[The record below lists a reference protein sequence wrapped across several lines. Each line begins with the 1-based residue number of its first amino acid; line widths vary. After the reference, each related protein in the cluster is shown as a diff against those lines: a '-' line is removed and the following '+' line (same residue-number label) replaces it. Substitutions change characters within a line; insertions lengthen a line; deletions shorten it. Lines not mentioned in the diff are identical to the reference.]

1 MEVVVVG
8 SQLIREWVYST
19 LKTDPTLSG
28 LVSGRVFLQ
37 GSVLSAQQAKPYLV
51 YHFGNQTD
59 EGMYDE
65 DNFQPSRQFLQVFMH
80 VDQGDY
86 GPVDDIADAVKAALL
101 SVAGRPPMLVGMQYL
116 ETSQDLQDNLLQT
129 FFRYARFQIAQAK

>member
-1 MEVVVVG
+1 MG
-8 SQLIREWVYST
+8 SQLIREWVYNT
-19 LKTDPTLSG
+19 LKTDTALTD
-28 LVSGRVFLQ
+28 LVGGRVLLQ
-37 GSVLSAQQAKPYLV
+37 GSVLSAQQTKPYLV

-65 DNFQPSRQFLQVFMH
+65 DNFQPSRQFLQIFMH

-86 GPVDDIADAVKAALL
+86 GPIDDIADAVKVALK
-101 SVAGRPPMLVGMQYL
+101 STTNRPPYLIYIQYL
-116 ETSQDLQDNLLQT
+116 ETSQDLQDNILQT